1 MKLTEFTSVMHDIN
15 VEITD
20 FINEQTIY
28 CGNINRVK
36 FTLNTFKDNTFNKYD
51 VVAVFSSCEENCN
64 MQIYVVEDRMI
75 KSNMRNYVKHKI

>member
-20 FINEQTIY
+20 FINEKTIY
-28 CGNINRVK
+28 CGNIDGVK
-36 FTLNTFKDNTFNKYD
+36 FTLNTFKDNTFNNYD

-64 MQIYVVEDRMI
+64 MQIYVVE
-75 KSNMRNYVKHKI
+75 KK